1 MASAVCAGVQRCSV
15 TRCTTSSLP
24 SGVSFALE
32 WDMRASSSRLVSRN
46 PNPNREAL
54 MSHSRAKLSPE
65 GRLLVVQRVT
75 EHRWTPAQ
83 TAEAMGVSRATVY
96 KWLHRYREEGEAGLQ
111 DRSSRPHRS
120 PRALPRQRV
129 EEILSARRKL
139 RLGPH
144 ILAPRL
150 GLSRSTLYGVLRR
163 EGLSRLSDL
172 DRTTREV
179 IRYQK
184 ERPGELLHLDTKKL
198 ARIPDGGGHKMLGRS
213 SATKR
218 RGVGYE
224 YLHVAVDER
233 GATTAGSLSEPASTS
248 PTQVSRS
255 RPSSPTGL
263 SATLHRIP
271 GDLLLPRDP
280 TPHHSPLPTPD
291 QRQGRALHP
300 HTLAGVCLR
309 RALLDQRGTT
319 PGSPRLAQVL

>member
-1 MASAVCAGVQRCSV
+1 MPTDIVNKG
-15 TRCTTSSLP
+15 
-24 SGVSFALE
+24 
-32 WDMRASSSRLVSRN
+32 RASLFGLGLRDT
-46 PNPNREAL
+46 NREEEAL
-54 MSHSRAKLSPE
+54 TSHPGAKLTPE

-144 ILAPRL
+144 MLAPRL

-184 ERPGELLHLDTKKL
+184 ERPGELLHLGAKKP

-218 RGVGYE
+218 RGAGYE

-233 GATTAGSLSEPASTS
+233 GATTAGSLSRACVHFAHAGVQIEAVLTDRAFCYTPPYSRRPA
-248 PTQVSRS
+248 PPSRS
-255 RPSSPTGL
+255 DTAPLAPTDPRPTARQSASSAHSCRSVPTPSST
-263 SATLHRIP
+263 
-271 GDLLLPRDP
+271 
-280 TPHHSPLPTPD
+280 
-291 QRQGRALHP
+291 
-300 HTLAGVCLR
+300 
-309 RALLDQRGTT
+309 
-319 PGSPRLAQVL
+319 

>member
-139 RLGPH
+139 
-144 ILAPRL
+144 
-150 GLSRSTLYGVLRR
+150 
-163 EGLSRLSDL
+163 
-172 DRTTREV
+172 
-179 IRYQK
+179 
-184 ERPGELLHLDTKKL
+184 HLDTEKL

-218 RGVGYE
+218 RGAGYE

-233 GATTAGSLSEPASTS
+233 GATTAGSLSRACVHFAHAGVQIEAVLTDRAFCYTPPYSRRPA
-248 PTQVSRS
+248 PPSRS
-255 RPSSPTGL
+255 DTAPLAPTDPRPTARQSASSAHSCRSVPTPSST
-263 SATLHRIP
+263 
-271 GDLLLPRDP
+271 
-280 TPHHSPLPTPD
+280 
-291 QRQGRALHP
+291 
-300 HTLAGVCLR
+300 
-309 RALLDQRGTT
+309 
-319 PGSPRLAQVL
+319 